1 MRQKSVED
9 LYKILEKLKCSQ
21 EFQFLSKPVPTNY
34 MCGIYFFFDK
44 ITPILSKQYKITY
57 IGISS
62 NNKNNRLE
70 KHQKGNSSFRDH
82 VKEALSNRYSSSEK
96 CEIDDYIH
104 HLPYLFVTI
113 KNTEEL
119 SRIEKGTIEIISNYN
134 KQPIHIP
141 RKEWLG
147 YNHKNDKI
155 IKSHIW
161 NIRHTGNYSDK
172 KDYNQ
177 ILMLLEEYI
186 EKMIGQN

>member
-21 EFQFLSKPVPTNY
+21 EFQFLSKPVPINY

-57 IGISS
+57 IGISN

-70 KHQKGNSSFRDH
+70 KHQKGESSFRDH
-82 VKEALSNRYSSSEK
+82 VKEALSNLYSNSEK
-96 CEIDDYIH
+96 SKIDGYIH
-104 HLPYLFVTI
+104 KLPYLFVTVN
-113 KNTEEL
+113 NTADL
-119 SRIEKGTIEIISNYN
+119 RLIEKGTIEIISNYN

-141 RKEWLG
+141 SKEWLG
-147 YNHKNDKI
+147 YNHKNGKI

-161 NIRHTGNYSDK
+161 NIHHTGNYSDK

-177 ILMLLEEYI
+177 ILMLLEEYT

>member
-1 MRQKSVED
+1 M
-9 LYKILEKLKCSQ
+9 
-21 EFQFLSKPVPTNY
+21 
-34 MCGIYFFFDK
+34 
-44 ITPILSKQYKITY
+44 
-57 IGISS
+57 
-62 NNKNNRLE
+62 
-70 KHQKGNSSFRDH
+70 
-82 VKEALSNRYSSSEK
+82 
-96 CEIDDYIH
+96 
-104 HLPYLFVTI
+104 FVTI

-141 RKEWLG
+141 SKEWLG

-161 NIRHTGNYSDK
+161 NIQNTGNYSDK

-177 ILMLLEEYI
+177 ILMLLQEYI